1 MAAVYAGVHRNS
13 TRAAL
18 KILHADF
25 AREKTV
31 VERFLREAYV
41 SNKVGHPAT
50 VQVQDDDQ
58 TENGEPFLVM
68 ELLEGETVRDAWKK
82 SGRTMPVVRV
92 LQIAERVLDCLVAC
106 HKINVIHRDLKPAN
120 IFITDVGDI
129 KVLDFGV
136 AQMRD
141 ATSERTATGTALGT
155 PAYMLS
161 LIHI

>member
-1 MAAVYAGVHRNS
+1 MAAVYAAVHRNS

-25 AREKTV
+25 ARERTV

-50 VQVQDDDQ
+50 VQVQDDDE

-92 LQIAERVLDCLVAC
+92 LQICEVNNEG
-106 HKINVIHRDLKPAN
+106 KN
-120 IFITDVGDI
+120 
-129 KVLDFGV
+129 
-136 AQMRD
+136 
-141 ATSERTATGTALGT
+141 SERLSKKKHGKLKATTKT
-155 PAYMLS
+155 KKS
-161 LIHI
+161 SW